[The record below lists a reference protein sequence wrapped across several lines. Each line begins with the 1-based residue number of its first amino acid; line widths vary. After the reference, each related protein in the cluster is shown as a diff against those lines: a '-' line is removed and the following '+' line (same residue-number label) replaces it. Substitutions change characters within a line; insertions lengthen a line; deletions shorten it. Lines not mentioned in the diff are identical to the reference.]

1 MNVTRLILT
10 ALLPLVIS
18 APTFAEHKHHSR
30 DKHPRAYDHSKLKH
44 SVRKA
49 DQHYHKRQ
57 HESVSHHQHKPSYQV
72 YSDYTVYR
80 SGNHHKHHRYEHQL
94 SYNYDRRQTY
104 RLIAG
109 AIVLNEVLHHV
120 HH

>member
-1 MNVTRLILT
+1 MSVTRLILT

-72 YSDYTVYR
+72 YSGYTVYR

-94 SYNYDRRQTY
+94 SYDYDRRETY

>member
-1 MNVTRLILT
+1 MNVTRLILA
-10 ALLPLVIS
+10 ALLPVVIS
-18 APTFAEHKHHSR
+18 APTFAEHKHHSL
-30 DKHPRAYDHSKLKH
+30 DKHPRAHHQLKH
-44 SVRKA
+44 SVHKA
-49 DQHYHKRQ
+49 NQHYQIHQ
-57 HESVSHHQHKPSYQV
+57 YDSVSHHQHKPSYQV

-80 SGNHHKHHRYEHQL
+80 SGSRHMHHRYDHRF
-94 SYNYDRRQTY
+94 SYNYDRRETY

>member
-1 MNVTRLILT
+1 MSVTRLILT

-57 HESVSHHQHKPSYQV
+57 YESASHHQHRPSYQV

-80 SGNHHKHHRYEHQL
+80 SGSRHKHKRYDHRL
-94 SYNYDRRQTY
+94 SYNYDRRETY